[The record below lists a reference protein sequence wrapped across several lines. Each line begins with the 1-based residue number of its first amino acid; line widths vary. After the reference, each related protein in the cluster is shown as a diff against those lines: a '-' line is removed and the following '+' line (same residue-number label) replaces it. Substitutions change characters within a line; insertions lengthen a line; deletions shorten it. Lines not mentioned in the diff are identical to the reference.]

1 MAEEAIHMNPAEDDL
16 APFLHARTGRPRW
29 VPVPGAR
36 RPRDMAE
43 GYRLQHRLHA
53 ALAAQGIH
61 HVGYKIGC
69 TSTAGQRS
77 FGLDEPV
84 YAGIFDT
91 TRAATL
97 REALAVPL
105 LAPMV
110 ECEIAFVMGAGLDGD
125 ADLSDD
131 ALGAAVA
138 TAHVACEVVDARYG
152 VPPPEIGAPTLLTDD
167 FLHVGFVLG
176 PPVPDWRTLPLGARA
191 GAIEIDGAVHAG
203 NTAEVLA
210 PFEALRWLVRK
221 LAANGERLEA
231 GAVVLTG
238 TLVAP
243 TPIRLP
249 ARHVAIEVEG
259 FGRLDLRD

>member
-1 MAEEAIHMNPAEDDL
+1 MNPAEDDL
-16 APFLHARTGRPRW
+16 APLPPRPQRSPALGARARGPATARHGRGLSAPAPPPRRAGGAGDTPCRLQDRLHLDGRPAQLRPRRTGLCRHLRHDPRRHAAG
-29 VPVPGAR
+29 GAR
-36 RPRDMAE
+36 R
-43 GYRLQHRLHA
+43 
-53 ALAAQGIH
+53 
-61 HVGYKIGC
+61 
-69 TSTAGQRS
+69 
-77 FGLDEPV
+77 
-84 YAGIFDT
+84 
-91 TRAATL
+91 
-97 REALAVPL
+97 PL

-176 PPVPDWRTLPLGARA
+176 PPAPDWRTLPLGARA

-203 NTAEVLA
+203 STAEVLA

-221 LAANGERLEA
+221 LAANGERMEA